1 MSRPKF
7 SRSESTK
14 PALKAITYG
23 RVSTG
28 RQAESGLSLG
38 DQEDT
43 LAAVVA
49 QRGWVHMAHLTDPG
63 LSGRKMTNRKGL
75 QEALARLDAKEA
87 YVLVAAK
94 IDRVS
99 RSTTDFARLLDQAE
113 KKVWKLVV
121 LDADVDTTTAA
132 GRLLVDVVSAAAS
145 FESRRI
151 GERQRAVH
159 AVRRSQGK
167 RAGPAP
173 ILSEEVLRRISHDH
187 AVGKSLNAI
196 ALELNEEGL
205 PTARG
210 GRWYASTIKHV
221 LRSIEIERDLLAHAA
236 KSSSGGRSDRTVV
249 RAQ

>member
-1 MSRPKF
+1 MGRPQK
-7 SRSESTK
+7 RRDPRTNA
-14 PALKAITYG
+14 ALRALTYG

-28 RQAESGLSLG
+28 RQAASGISLD
-38 DQEDT
+38 DQAEK
-43 LAAVVA
+43 LAEVVVN
-49 QRGWVHMAHLTDPG
+49 RGWVHIAHLTDPG

-75 QEALARLDAKEA
+75 LDALGRLDRREA
-87 YVLVAAK
+87 DVLVAAK

-113 KKVWKLVV
+113 KKGWKLVV

-151 GERQRAVH
+151 GERAKSVH

-167 RAGPAP
+167 RAGQAP
-173 ILSEEVLRRISHDH
+173 LLPDDVRLRIAREH
-187 AVGKSLNAI
+187 AEGKSLNAI
-196 ALELNEEGL
+196 AVALNGEGV

-210 GRWYASTIKHV
+210 GKWHASTIRHV
-221 LRSIEIERDLLAHAA
+221 VHSVEVDNELAKIRSGVPA
-236 KSSSGGRSDRTVV
+236 
-249 RAQ
+249 

>member
-1 MSRPKF
+1 VYTIKVPRPQK
-7 SRSESTK
+7 RIDTRTNA
-14 PALKAITYG
+14 ALRAITYG

-28 RQAESGLSLG
+28 RQAASGISLD
-38 DQEDT
+38 DQAEK
-43 LAAVVA
+43 LADVVA
-49 QRGWVHMAHLTDPG
+49 ARGWVHIAHLTDPG

-75 QEALARLDAKEA
+75 LDAIARLDRHEA
-87 YVLVAAK
+87 DVLVAAK

-113 KKVWKLVV
+113 RKGWKLVV

-151 GERQRAVH
+151 GERAKSVH

-173 ILSEEVLRRISHDH
+173 LLPDTVRFRIASDR
-187 AVGKSLNAI
+187 ATGKTLNAI
-196 ALELNEEGL
+196 ASALNDEGV
-205 PTARG
+205 PTAKG
-210 GRWYASTIKHV
+210 GHWYASTVAHV
-221 LRSIEIERDLLAHAA
+221 LRSVGVDQELA
-236 KSSSGGRSDRTVV
+236 RV
-249 RAQ
+249 RAGVIE